1 MVFPLVGALIN
12 GATATLNV
20 ASGTF
25 GAWAALHSDQ
35 HQAEIA
41 QDIQGH
47 SVRLQRSM
55 ALREDIRDL
64 RKLEVETVLTS
75 MTVGSIMLGC
85 CFAVFTEGYPP
96 PDAISAWADIWMFNI
111 AWSICLTFLSI
122 WLASVYQVCVSKFAR
137 ALLLEEYRIYL
148 PSENEI
154 RNAGG
159 LSLWDRVKALQ
170 AVPIDGS
177 EAVGSAPDTRGGAGG
192 DATGRIVD
200 TKEFY
205 AETQIN
211 INEHFKEQI
220 NRYIPLKEFS
230 DKYLRA
236 GGTALIAAVVCTL
249 GSRLDT
255 SEWFRADVF
264 MLCVFAAPLLFSVT
278 ATAFYHAR
286 ETDST
291 RPSFGDFVTLTKE
304 RSKRHFRSAGGL
316 LKAPFGSCAK
326 RDQKKAKKAL
336 LVTKEEEKASQ
347 PPSAGSTRAPF
358 SGRTLQVA
366 EDLSKSSLE
375 SVCEAR
381 DGTAYTADLAAEC
394 NGALVQS
401 TAGNSKRHD
410 VPVDR
415 DLGGVFEGFRQR
427 QDHHVKD
434 CDSIFDDDSSVV
446 HPRAGCLP
454 LDNCAASVPPMTSRR
469 RNVAMEEKQMQD
481 YPPAMFANPSVADVE
496 EGRVSIAPRD
506 ASSLT
511 DGASCDGERRGSP
524 YPRLQSQATGVS
536 AILVPTET
544 PCSEDSQRV
553 RYTMRHFHRILW
565 MLVIATFIATLVH
578 IILEAVND
586 SEPDV
591 AKLQTIPISFPPFF
605 ESVASVF
612 VGADTLYVL
621 STYRLLQIEW
631 DGATNELMVKKVDQL
646 QNETA
651 TLFVNDDQLH
661 LVQKGN
667 RQIRRLS
674 NSSIVSE
681 APISSATSLALIGDR
696 AFLASDASSQV
707 RVYEFSP
714 DQGATRF
721 GQLMYTIGHPCTVIG
736 LADASVSIDSPRLIV
751 LLDCETLL
759 LWDISS
765 GARVKQWK
773 LDTRYKFTSVA
784 FSRPNGALII
794 TGVEDSTQKVFQLSV

>member
-255 SEWFRADVF
+255 SEWFRADV
-264 MLCVFAAPLLFSVT
+264 
-278 ATAFYHAR
+278 
-286 ETDST
+286 
-291 RPSFGDFVTLTKE
+291 
-304 RSKRHFRSAGGL
+304 
-316 LKAPFGSCAK
+316 
-326 RDQKKAKKAL
+326 
-336 LVTKEEEKASQ
+336 
-347 PPSAGSTRAPF
+347 
-358 SGRTLQVA
+358 
-366 EDLSKSSLE
+366 
-375 SVCEAR
+375 
-381 DGTAYTADLAAEC
+381 
-394 NGALVQS
+394 
-401 TAGNSKRHD
+401 
-410 VPVDR
+410 
-415 DLGGVFEGFRQR
+415 
-427 QDHHVKD
+427 
-434 CDSIFDDDSSVV
+434 
-446 HPRAGCLP
+446 
-454 LDNCAASVPPMTSRR
+454 
-469 RNVAMEEKQMQD
+469 
-481 YPPAMFANPSVADVE
+481 
-496 EGRVSIAPRD
+496 
-506 ASSLT
+506 
-511 DGASCDGERRGSP
+511 
-524 YPRLQSQATGVS
+524 
-536 AILVPTET
+536 
-544 PCSEDSQRV
+544 
-553 RYTMRHFHRILW
+553 
-565 MLVIATFIATLVH
+565 
-578 IILEAVND
+578 
-586 SEPDV
+586 
-591 AKLQTIPISFPPFF
+591 
-605 ESVASVF
+605 
-612 VGADTLYVL
+612 
-621 STYRLLQIEW
+621 
-631 DGATNELMVKKVDQL
+631 
-646 QNETA
+646 
-651 TLFVNDDQLH
+651 
-661 LVQKGN
+661 
-667 RQIRRLS
+667 
-674 NSSIVSE
+674 
-681 APISSATSLALIGDR
+681 
-696 AFLASDASSQV
+696 
-707 RVYEFSP
+707 
-714 DQGATRF
+714 
-721 GQLMYTIGHPCTVIG
+721 
-736 LADASVSIDSPRLIV
+736 
-751 LLDCETLL
+751 
-759 LWDISS
+759 
-765 GARVKQWK
+765 
-773 LDTRYKFTSVA
+773 
-784 FSRPNGALII
+784 
-794 TGVEDSTQKVFQLSV
+794 

>member
-111 AWSICLTFLSI
+111 SWSICLTFLSI

-170 AVPIDGS
+170 ALPIDGS
-177 EAVGSAPDTRGGAGG
+177 EAVGSAPDTRGCSGG
-192 DATGRIVD
+192 DAGGGMID

-291 RPSFGDFVTLTKE
+291 RPSFGDF
-304 RSKRHFRSAGGL
+304 GL

-326 RDQKKAKKAL
+326 HDQKKAKKAL

-375 SVCEAR
+375 FVCEAR
-381 DGTAYTADLAAEC
+381 DGTAYSADLAAEC

-427 QDHHVKD
+427 QDHRVKD
-434 CDSIFDDDSSVV
+434 YDSIFDDDSSVV

-469 RNVAMEEKQMQD
+469 RNVAMEENQLHD
-481 YPPAMFANPSVADVE
+481 YPPTMFANPSITDVE

-506 ASSLT
+506 ASSLK
-511 DGASCDGERRGSP
+511 DGTSCDGQQRDSP

-578 IILEAVND
+578 IILEAVNNSD
-586 SEPDV
+586 PDV
-591 AKLQTIPISFPPFF
+591 AKLQVIPMSFPPFF

-621 STYRLLQIEW
+621 SANRLLHIEW
-631 DGATNELMVKKVDQL
+631 DDATSELMVKKVDQL
-646 QNETA
+646 HNETA
-651 TLFVNDDQLH
+651 TLFVTNDQLH
-661 LVQKGN
+661 LVQTGN
-667 RQIRRLS
+667 RLIHPFP
-674 NSSIVSE
+674 NSSILSE
-681 APISSATSLALIGDR
+681 APITGTTSLAAIGER
-696 AFLASDASSQV
+696 AFLASGGSSQV

-714 DQGATRF
+714 DQGAMRF

-751 LLDCETLL
+751 LLDCETLV

-765 GARVKQWK
+765 GARVEQWK

-784 FSRPNGALII
+784 FSRADGAIII
-794 TGVEDSTQKVFQLSV
+794 TGTEDSTQKVFRLSV